1 MTVRLQQAGE
11 AAAREEAAAAAAA
24 RRAFFAEEAEAAA
37 AAAAAAAAQD
47 GLQLEGSPPPI
58 RRPSALEDGLLAPR
72 HPSAS
77 LLP

>member
-1 MTVRLQQAGE
+1 MRLQQAGE
-11 AAAREEAAAAAAA
+11 AAARAEAAAAAAA
-24 RRAFFAEEAEAAA
+24 RRAFFAEAEA